1 MATVKA
7 EDFIAIEQALYRY
20 CHGVDRGRA
29 EIAKSCFWPEAT
41 DHHGD
46 FDGPVFEL
54 IDRVVER
61 SAAYPYMMQHHLTNI
76 MISIEDDRA
85 NVESYFL
92 AQNPVRGQDDSFI
105 LMFMGG
111 RYLDRFER
119 RNGEWKS
126 AKREVVIDWAK
137 HLDGAPWPRQAVFAS
152 PGRGDADATHT
163 FFSQAES

>member
-1 MATVKA
+1 MATAKA
-7 EDFIAIEQALYRY
+7 EDFIAIQQALYRY

-85 NVESYFL
+85 NVECYFL
-92 AQNPVRGQDDSFI
+92 AQNPVRNQDDNFI

-137 HLDGAPWPRQAVFAS
+137 HLDGAPWPRQAVFAAS
-152 PGRGDADATHT
+152 GRGDADATYT
-163 FFSQAES
+163 FFS